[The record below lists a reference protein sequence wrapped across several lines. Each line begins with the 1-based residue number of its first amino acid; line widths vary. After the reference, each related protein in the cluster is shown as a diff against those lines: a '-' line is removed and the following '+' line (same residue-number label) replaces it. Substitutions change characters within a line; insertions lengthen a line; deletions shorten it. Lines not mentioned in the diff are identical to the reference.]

1 MWLAWRGGIEWAL
14 SGPRAAGEGQGLKA
28 ITDAGELRTAILEH
42 YEDLS
47 PRLQQIARFVLE
59 DPHSM
64 GVETLAVL
72 SDRTGVPPSAIVRF
86 AKTFGFEGAAPMQR
100 LLKDG
105 LLASQ
110 SSTSAYH
117 ERAKRFVGALGERPS
132 SDYTVLTEFAGAS
145 SLSLDHISE
154 MVSRESFEQ
163 AVEMIGAASV
173 IHVAGFRRAFPVS
186 VYLSYLLQQAGK
198 RTLLVDG
205 VGGLGRQQ
213 MAQAGAGELM
223 IGVSFSPYAGE
234 TVELVE
240 IAAEA
245 GAEVLVITDS
255 LVSAVAKRAACVLA
269 IREAE
274 VRGFRTLAVSMC
286 VAQALAIAHT
296 FRTSTPA
303 G

>member
-1 MWLAWRGGIEWAL
+1 MQGI
-14 SGPRAAGEGQGLKA
+14 K
-28 ITDAGELRTAILEH
+28 DAGELRAAILEH
-42 YEDLS
+42 YEGLS

-64 GVETLAVL
+64 GVETLAVI
-72 SDRTGVPPSAIVRF
+72 SERTGAPPSAIVRF

-110 SSTSAYH
+110 PTSAYH
-117 ERAKRFVGALGERPS
+117 ERAKRFAGDLGERPS
-132 SDYTVLTEFAGAS
+132 SDYTVLSEFAAAS
-145 SLSLDHISE
+145 SMSLEHIAE
-154 MVSRESFEQ
+154 AVNREAFEQ
-163 AVEMIGAASV
+163 AVGLIGEANV
-173 IHVAGFRRAFPVS
+173 VHVAGFRRSFPVA

-198 RTLLVDG
+198 RTLLLDG

-213 MAQAGAGELM
+213 AGQARPGDLV
-223 IGVSFSPYAGE
+223 IGISFSPYASE

-240 IAAEA
+240 AAAAA
-245 GAEVLVITDS
+245 GAEVVVITDS
-255 LVSAVAKRAACVLA
+255 LVSAIAKRAGCVLA

-274 VRGFRTLAVSMC
+274 VRGFRTLVVSMC

-296 FRTSTPA
+296 FRTSA
-303 G
+303 AQG